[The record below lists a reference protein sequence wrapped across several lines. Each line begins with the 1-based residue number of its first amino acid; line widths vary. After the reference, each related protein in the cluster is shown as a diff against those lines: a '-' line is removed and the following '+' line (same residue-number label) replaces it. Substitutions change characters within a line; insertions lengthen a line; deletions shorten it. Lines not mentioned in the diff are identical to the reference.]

1 MKKFE
6 FNNNKQVRI
15 RKIIQELEKI
25 LDDLVLEILKKRE
38 LNIGKKVG
46 RGRKEKK
53 FRN

>member
-25 LDDLVLEILKKRE
+25 LDDLALEILKKRE

-46 RGRKEKK
+46 GGERKKVS
-53 FRN
+53 